1 MNTSL
6 PVMLDFDVK
15 GGKVVV
21 AGDGTKK
28 VSVISIMDIARYV
41 PEILLDPSTQ
51 EECDCEDCR

>member
-28 VSVISIMDIARYV
+28 VSVISIKDIARYV
-41 PEILLDPSTQ
+41 PEILLDP
-51 EECDCEDCR
+51 